1 MNMVKLK
8 FYLQKNYML
17 YEVMSFYDISLIIMK
32 QHISLISYKV
42 IIKKHHFLL
51 KINFQNNLI
60 IHYSAKII

>member
-8 FYLQKNYML
+8 FYPQKNYML
-17 YEVMSFYDISLIIMK
+17 YEVMSFYDISSIIMK

-42 IIKKHHFLL
+42 IIKKRHFLL